1 MEKTTEVTHCPNAN
15 PVPLC
20 PLTVCLGMREVFEEG
35 LYDKHSG
42 KELAGRPRT
51 VAHSSLP
58 ARPSRERHLA
68 GAGLEPT
75 ITKPLRS
82 ALLSPPGKD
91 SRCVPK
97 RLRALPVAAWRDRKW
112 RCPGPCAART
122 VPVAAE
128 LERVRAGGGQEAGLS
143 EPSAALRDPGSSL
156 CPQPARGRRAWVS
169 GVVGCGGRG
178 LGLRGGE
185 AAVGGACVSVVCV
198 GIRVYRRVCA
208 CTWVC
213 MCVYVYVC
221 MCMYLYGVCLC
232 VPCVCVDVYACT

>member
-1 MEKTTEVTHCPNAN
+1 M
-15 PVPLC
+15 
-20 PLTVCLGMREVFEEG
+20 
-35 LYDKHSG
+35 
-42 KELAGRPRT
+42 
-51 VAHSSLP
+51 
-58 ARPSRERHLA
+58 
-68 GAGLEPT
+68 
-75 ITKPLRS
+75 
-82 ALLSPPGKD
+82 
-91 SRCVPK
+91 
-97 RLRALPVAAWRDRKW
+97 
-112 RCPGPCAART
+112 
-122 VPVAAE
+122 
-128 LERVRAGGGQEAGLS
+128 RAGGGQEAGLS

-169 GVVGCGGRG
+169 GVVGCEGPV

>member
-1 MEKTTEVTHCPNAN
+1 MPRQTP
-15 PVPLC
+15 
-20 PLTVCLGMREVFEEG
+20 
-35 LYDKHSG
+35 
-42 KELAGRPRT
+42 ELQRPREET
-51 VAHSSLP
+51 FGFEHPFLGVPRGRSSP
-58 ARPSRERHLA
+58 GGRGPQRTARCPHIRAGNATWRER
-68 GAGLEPT
+68 GSNP
-75 ITKPLRS
+75 RS
-82 ALLSPPGKD
+82 QNHFAPPCFPPPGKD

-128 LERVRAGGGQEAGLS
+128 PERVRAGGGQEAGLS

-169 GVVGCGGRG
+169 GVVGCEGPV